1 MTQSPRTHRLEGKR
15 ALITGAA
22 MGLGESMARAFASEG
37 AVVICADIKTKLNE
51 RVVSSIR
58 EAGGR
63 AYSVIGDV
71 SDAADVERMGREAD
85 ELLGGIDILVNNAGV
100 IPSRETVLNTK
111 EEDWD
116 TTMRVNVKSVF
127 LMSRMALA
135 RMVKQGAGSIINLSS
150 ITGLVGLPV
159 RPAYCAS
166 KGAVS
171 ILTKQMAVDFGRH
184 NIRVN
189 AINPSF
195 VITDINRAMFDQ
207 MKAEKTPWEKV
218 IEQHPLGRLGE
229 PEDVAYAAV
238 YLASDESRWIT
249 GICLPVDGGY
259 TAR

>member
-1 MTQSPRTHRLEGKR
+1 
-15 ALITGAA
+15 
-22 MGLGESMARAFASEG
+22 MGLGEAIARTFAREG
-37 AVVICADIKTKLNE
+37 ASVVCVDIKPEQNQ
-51 RVVSSIR
+51 VVVNSIG
-58 EAGGR
+58 ATGGV
-63 AYSVIGDV
+63 AFSVIGDAA
-71 SDAADVERMGREAD
+71 SSADVERIGRET
-85 ELLGGIDILVNNAGV
+85 EQHLGGIDILVNNAGV

-116 TTMRVNVKSVF
+116 TSLRVNVKSVF
-127 LMSRMALA
+127 LMSRMAIP
-135 RMVKQGAGSIINLSS
+135 RMIKQGAGSIINMSS

-159 RPAYCAS
+159 RPAYGAS

-171 ILTKQMAVDFGRH
+171 LLTKQMAVDFGQQ

-195 VITDINRAMFDQ
+195 VVTDINRAMFDE
-207 MKAEKTPWEKV
+207 MKAQKTPWEKM

-238 YLASDESRWIT
+238 YLASDESRWVT